1 MYLYNL
7 TLQPASSISTAIL
20 GHFSG
25 TKAQEIVVARNQK
38 LELWQANTTTGKLSV
53 EHSEDMFC
61 RIRSLASFRVT
72 GGSKD
77 YIVMGADTG
86 AACLMEYDFKNRRFK
101 VVQYH
106 EFGRTGLRRLV
117 AGQYVATDPK
127 GRAFMIGAV
136 ERSKLVY
143 VVTRDSEARLVFGSP
158 LEASKAHS
166 ICFDIVGVDVGYE
179 NPVFA
184 ALESVYDDDND
195 DGDEN
200 AQKKQVVYYEL
211 DLGLNHVVRK
221 WAAAVP
227 DTANR
232 LIALP
237 GGDDG
242 PSGVLVCS
250 EGAIE
255 YYSPVVT
262 STEGLRVVIPRR
274 TEQGEDRPVMIVTHA
289 VHRMKNAFFILAQ
302 GETGDLYKVIV
313 EYSEE
318 AATQLGITY
327 FDSIP
332 PASCLRIL
340 RAGFLFA
347 ASADSGSHRL
357 FQFENLGLE
366 TEPVNQQMLS
376 LRELSSLIL
385 VDEVEGLCPILRSQ
399 VLNLAEEDTP
409 QVYALCGRA
418 AQSALRIVRHGL
430 EVSELAV
437 SELPGTPQA
446 VWAVRRQG
454 DFDDLIVVGFRD
466 ATLVLGVADDVTEV
480 TNSGLLAT
488 EPTLALG
495 VCDAGGIVQATPRV
509 LRRVHADGRAAEW
522 QPPRG
527 LGITHAALNSRQ
539 AVVALG
545 ERAVVFELDTMGEL
559 RERAESLD
567 AGTDI
572 VCVGL
577 PAVPQGRRGASFVA
591 VGCAD
596 STVRVFALGAG
607 GEPELAAMQA
617 VADAPESVAL
627 VQTPLGLMLFVG
639 LRSGLLVRARVDE
652 VTGELSDPRTRF
664 LGACAVRL
672 RPVTVRGG
680 AGVVALS
687 TQPWLCHV
695 HQGRLRTI
703 PLSYDA
709 LDDACAFVSPQSPEG
724 MVSIAAGTLRIISVD
739 RLDAEF
745 NHASIPLSLTPRE
758 FLLHPESRHF
768 AIIETEHGGASMP
781 DKQSPEQFGLVRQ
794 GAGQWASALRIVN
807 PFDGESTQTV
817 EFTDNWAAISLAHV
831 SFAGH
836 SERYVAVGCVCAM
849 TMRPRACE
857 SASIRIYRWNAEGTQ
872 LDLVHETPVDE
883 IPQALLSFGGMLLVG
898 LGRTLRLY
906 DLGIRQL
913 LKKAQTMVAPSLVT
927 GLYAHPTAPQRLFV
941 TDVQESVQLV
951 VYSQSSRQFHVVLDD
966 SLPRYI
972 TCAHVLEDGDTVVAG
987 DKFGNL
993 FVLRAPEAVSRALD
1007 ADPAGTSRL
1016 VYDKPRLGASAHR
1029 WNAVCEFHAGD
1040 IVTSISTCSLAAG
1053 SRPVIFYTTLMGAL
1067 QAAIPLPSQSDVD
1080 FFQALELNIRKHSP
1094 PISGRD
1100 HLKHRSSYNPVK
1112 AVIDGDLCEQYN
1124 MLPDDTRELISD
1136 NLDRT
1141 QQDIS
1146 KRLEDLRAMF
1156 AY

>member
-1 MYLYNL
+1 MHLYNL

-25 TKAQEIVVARNQK
+25 TKAQELVVARNQR

-53 EHSEDMFC
+53 EHSEDIFC
-61 RIRSLASFRVT
+61 RIRGLASFRVT

-77 YIVMGADTG
+77 YIVLGADTG
-86 AACLMEYDFKNRRFK
+86 AACLMEYDPKNRRFS

-106 EFGRTGLRRLV
+106 EFGRTGLRRLI

-143 VVTRDSEARLVFGSP
+143 VVTRDAEARLAFGSP
-158 LEASKAHS
+158 LEASKAHT

-184 ALESVYDDDND
+184 ALESVYDDGN
-195 DGDEN
+195 GDEGDVPG
-200 AQKKQVVYYEL
+200 KQVVYYEL

-221 WAAAVP
+221 WSATAPA
-227 DTANR
+227 TANK

-250 EGAIE
+250 EGAIG
-255 YYSPVVT
+255 YYSPTAASSEELSVA
-262 STEGLRVVIPRR
+262 IPRR
-274 TEQGEDRPVMIVTHA
+274 TGQDDDRQVLIVAHA

-302 GETGDLYKVIV
+302 GEAGDLYKVIV
-313 EYSEE
+313 EYTEE
-318 AATQLGITY
+318 AATKLGITY

-357 FQFENLGLE
+357 FQFENLGVE
-366 TEPVNQQMLS
+366 SEPVNQPTLS

-454 DFDDLIVVGFRD
+454 EFDDLIVVGFRD
-466 ATLVLGVADDVTEV
+466 ATLVLGVAEDVAEV
-480 TNSGLLAT
+480 TDSGLLAT
-488 EPTLALG
+488 EPTLALSA
-495 VCDAGGIVQATPRV
+495 CDAGGLVQATPRV
-509 LRRVHADGRAAEW
+509 LRRVHTDGRAAEW
-522 QPPRG
+522 QPPRD
-527 LGITHAALNSRQ
+527 LRITHASLNARQ
-539 AVVALG
+539 AVAALG
-545 ERAVVFELDTMGEL
+545 EQAVVFELDAMGEL
-559 RERAESLD
+559 RERAEALD
-567 AGTDI
+567 AGSEI
-572 VCVGL
+572 VCIGL
-577 PAVPQGRRGASFVA
+577 PAVPEGRRGASFVA

-596 STVRVFALGAG
+596 STVRVFALGTA

-617 VADAPESVAL
+617 VADAPASVAL

-664 LGACAVRL
+664 LGARAVRL

-680 AGVVALS
+680 AGVVALT
-687 TQPWLCHV
+687 TQPWLCHA

-709 LDDACAFVSPQSPEG
+709 LDDACAFASPQSPEG
-724 MVSIAAGTLRIISVD
+724 LVSVAAGTLRIVSVD
-739 RLDAEF
+739 RLDAAF

-768 AIIETEHGGASMP
+768 AIIESEHGGANKP
-781 DKQSPEQFGLVRQ
+781 DQQPPEQFGLVRQ
-794 GAGQWASALRIVN
+794 GTGRWSSVLRVVN

-817 EFTDNWAAISLAHV
+817 EFTDNWAAVSMAHV
-831 SFAGH
+831 SFVGH
-836 SERYVAVGCVCAM
+836 DERYVAVGCVCSM

-872 LDLVHETPVDE
+872 LDFVHETPVDE
-883 IPQALLSFGGMLLVG
+883 IPQALLSFAGMLVVG

-913 LKKAQTMVAPSLVT
+913 LKKAQTL
-927 GLYAHPTAPQRLFV
+927 
-941 TDVQESVQLV
+941 
-951 VYSQSSRQFHVVLDD
+951 
-966 SLPRYI
+966 
-972 TCAHVLEDGDTVVAG
+972 
-987 DKFGNL
+987 
-993 FVLRAPEAVSRALD
+993 
-1007 ADPAGTSRL
+1007 
-1016 VYDKPRLGASAHR
+1016 
-1029 WNAVCEFHAGD
+1029 
-1040 IVTSISTCSLAAG
+1040 
-1053 SRPVIFYTTLMGAL
+1053 
-1067 QAAIPLPSQSDVD
+1067 
-1080 FFQALELNIRKHSP
+1080 
-1094 PISGRD
+1094 
-1100 HLKHRSSYNPVK
+1100 
-1112 AVIDGDLCEQYN
+1112 
-1124 MLPDDTRELISD
+1124 
-1136 NLDRT
+1136 
-1141 QQDIS
+1141 
-1146 KRLEDLRAMF
+1146 
-1156 AY
+1156 